1 MNVVNR
7 EECISVSR
15 SKEGWI
21 FHRQY
26 TLTCEDDMMRVC
38 QGYCPDYAL
47 SWSEEWNKRYWDA
60 GHNYIG
66 DLTKR
71 ERERS
76 LSYMLKRKIKDSKE
90 RKRRYSSD
98 EEISLFPT
106 LNNKKNKYYK
116 KVGFE
121 IFSEVVVFDE
131 DLSLL
136 EERIY

>member
-1 MNVVNR
+1 MNVVKK
-7 EECISVSR
+7 V
-15 SKEGWI
+15 
-21 FHRQY
+21 FYRQY
-26 TLTCEDDMMRVC
+26 TLTCEDDMVKVC

-47 SWSEEWNKRYWDA
+47 SWSDEWNVRYWCE

-121 IFSEVVVFDE
+121 IFSDVVVFDE